1 MMKTEALD
9 HVIDVLHT
17 KEPTARNFE
26 EVFQSFG
33 YTVEHENKILF

>member
-9 HVIDVLHT
+9 HVIDVLNT

-26 EVFQSFG
+26 EVFQPFG